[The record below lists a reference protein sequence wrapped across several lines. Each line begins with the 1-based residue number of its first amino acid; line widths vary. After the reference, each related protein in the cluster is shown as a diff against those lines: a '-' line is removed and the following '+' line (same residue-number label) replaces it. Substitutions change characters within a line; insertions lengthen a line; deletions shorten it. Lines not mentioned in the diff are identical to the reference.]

1 MKLFLFVFIAV
12 LCCEFS
18 EENLQGPPA
27 ETKKEKNNEDD
38 DFTSSV
44 EEEEDDK
51 TVSLKIVSAPDLSQD
66 REKRKGDNNADEIS
80 ETEIFVIKQAK
91 FLQKVV
97 QEIDGLKYQIVT
109 RSTPEEEEE
118 ELPPAPKHVDEKI
131 LSPEEEKAKSIYQ
144 SAMTLLN
151 KTKPNKLEAYIYLKD
166 AAFGGNP
173 DAKALIAWAQLF
185 GNPLPQNL
193 EAAKEIFEELAGNG
207 YAAGHMGLGFLY
219 ATGLAVNVSQ
229 SKALVHYTMGA
240 LGGNTWAQMVLG
252 YRYWSGITVASS
264 CERALNFY
272 RLVADTGNFTT
283 ST

>member
-1 MKLFLFVFIAV
+1 MKLIVFVFIAI

-27 ETKKEKNNEDD
+27 ETKREKNSEDD

-44 EEEEDDK
+44 EEEEEDDK
-51 TVSLKIVSAPDLSQD
+51 TVSLKIVSAPDLTQD
-66 REKRKGDNNADEIS
+66 REKRKGDNKLDEIS
-80 ETEIFVIKQAK
+80 EAEIFVIKQAK

-109 RSTPEEEEE
+109 RNAPEEVEE
-118 ELPPAPKHVDEKI
+118 ELPPAPEHVKEKV
-131 LSPEEEKAKSIYQ
+131 LTPEEEQAKSIYE

-151 KTKPNKLEAYIYLKD
+151 KTKPNKLEAYVYLKD
-166 AAFGGNP
+166 AALKGNP

-185 GNPLPQNL
+185 GNPFPQNL
-193 EAAKEIFEELAGNG
+193 EAAKEIFVDLAGSG
-207 YAAGHMGLGFLY
+207 YADGHMGLGFLY
-219 ATGLAVNVSQ
+219 AAGLAVNVSQ

-264 CERALNFY
+264 CEKALNYY
-272 RLVADTGNFTT
+272 RLVADTGK
-283 ST
+283 